1 MKILLMEVE
10 EHPISDAD
18 EETLI
23 LAISSITIEEA
34 DVFARILKKKGV
46 SD

>member
-1 MKILLMEVE
+1 MEVE

-23 LAISSITIEEA
+23 RAINSITIEEA
-34 DVFARILKKKGV
+34 EVFARIIKEKGI
-46 SD
+46 SE